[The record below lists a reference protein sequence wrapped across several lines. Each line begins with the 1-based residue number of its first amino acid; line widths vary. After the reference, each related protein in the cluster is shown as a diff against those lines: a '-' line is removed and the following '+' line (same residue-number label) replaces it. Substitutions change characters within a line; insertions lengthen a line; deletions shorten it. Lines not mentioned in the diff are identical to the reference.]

1 MTSGFPRVKKTG
13 YLAPVVEVNWQTWQT
28 LQRPGLLTASL
39 SLSLSLSPENKS
51 FLVEGDLT
59 PSTLLPLS
67 VSCVE
72 VL

>member
-28 LQRPGLLTASL
+28 LQGPGLLTA

-51 FLVEGDLT
+51 FLVET
-59 PSTLLPLS
+59 SPLAPCS
-67 VSCVE
+67 LSLCHV
-72 VL
+72 